1 MNRFNQIIEEL
12 NSLGFKKE
20 AQALY
25 KRAQE
30 QEESINYF
38 TQARGRRLFGILKT
52 NHEEHSIVG
61 IFDTEAEA
69 SENINKIL
77 EAVSKKDTNW
87 VILSEPDYSVFS
99 FSTGRLYPSGVET
112 DF

>member
-38 TQARGRRLFGILKT
+38 TQARGRRL
-52 NHEEHSIVG
+52 S
-61 IFDTEAEA
+61 A
-69 SENINKIL
+69 
-77 EAVSKKDTNW
+77 
-87 VILSEPDYSVFS
+87 Y
-99 FSTGRLYPSGVET
+99 
-112 DF
+112 